1 MVVAVVRL
9 HPLPFSHHCQEAQSD
24 EPASLR
30 QTEAGAIRTERVN
43 YRCST
48 LRHVFQ
54 IISFTRWRDLL
65 DRHFSALPPS
75 PPPGYSLESLSLSC
89 LYTDRRVQP
98 VQCAALRPA
107 GFFSPQDTVAH
118 LTSTIGPLLTK
129 DSPRTQSTSAQRPQ
143 TRRPT
148 SPHLSCPQAH
158 RPEATALGGSC

>member
-75 PPPGYSLESLSLSC
+75 PPPGYSLESLSLS
-89 LYTDRRVQP
+89 
-98 VQCAALRPA
+98 PA
-107 GFFSPQDTVAH
+107 CIQIGECSLCSLCSTE
-118 LTSTIGPLLTK
+118 TSRLLL
-129 DSPRTQSTSAQRPQ
+129 PPGH
-143 TRRPT
+143 RRPSDIYDWPAAHQRFSENSIDLCPEAPDQKADVT
-148 SPHLSCPQAH
+148 SSLLSTGPQA
-158 RPEATALGGSC
+158 